1 MNYKEF
7 ADAVEKQINQRMT
20 EGVRAG
26 LYTAVKN
33 NGRERTGLLIETPGI
48 NISPTIYLEEYF
60 ADYLAGTSFE
70 KIIDEIM
77 KFYECIRRDES
88 WDYEKILS
96 FEGVKDRIVF
106 KLINT
111 EKNINY
117 LRQVPHLSFLDLS
130 IVFYVLLE
138 VAGEETA
145 AMVITNSHIKQ
156 WKIEQKELWDA
167 ASVNVKKILPAEFY
181 TMNYAL
187 KEMISGES
195 RNEEFL
201 GDENLFR
208 KNDDVRDGMYVLSNR
223 RRNYGAACMAYPHVL
238 EMVGQILRKDFYVLP
253 SSVHEVVIV
262 PYYSGINCR
271 EMDAMV
277 HDINNNEVADEEIL
291 GDHVYLYERSSG
303 ILRMAT
309 NRHVSSLVM

>member
-1 MNYKEF
+1 MDYREF
-7 ADAVEKQINQRMT
+7 TDAVEKQMNQRMT
-20 EGVRAG
+20 GGVRAG

-33 NGRERTGLLIETPGI
+33 NGRERTGVLIETPGI

-60 ADYLAGTSFE
+60 EEYLAGTSFE

-77 KFYECIRRDES
+77 EFYECIRRDES
-88 WDYEKILS
+88 WDCEKILS

-111 EKNINY
+111 EKNTAY
-117 LRQVPHLSFLDLS
+117 LRRVPHLAFLDLS

-138 VAGEETA
+138 VVREGTA
-145 AMVITNSHIKQ
+145 AMVITNSHIRQ
-156 WKIEQKELWDA
+156 WNVEPKELWDA
-167 ASVNVKKILPAEFY
+167 AAANVKRILPAEFY

-187 KEMISGES
+187 KEMLS
-195 RNEEFL
+195 RGSLNQEFL
-201 GDENLFR
+201 EEENLFCR
-208 KNDDVRDGMYVLSNR
+208 NVNVRDGMYVLSNHL
-223 RRNYGAACMAYPHVL
+223 RNYGAACMAYPHVL

-262 PYYSGINCR
+262 PCYSGMNCR

-277 HDINNNEVADEEIL
+277 RDINKTEVADEEVL

-309 NRHVSSLVM
+309 NRRVSSLVM